1 MPRWRAGKRRKS
13 GTNDA
18 ALAAAKAASDAA
30 VANGDPNPAPV
41 GRPPTQEAG
50 AAIQLLSPTQELAGA
65 ATAIVPELN
74 NRGGHRK
81 DASME
86 YLAGKIAGL
95 DDDDA
100 AALQEQLRLAQ
111 GISGPCC
118 A

>member
-1 MPRWRAGKRRKS
+1 MWSLICLELGGVAAGM
-13 GTNDA
+13 GVFVTII
-18 ALAAAKAASDAA
+18 
-30 VANGDPNPAPV
+30 VHNG
-41 GRPPTQEAG
+41 Q
-50 AAIQLLSPTQELAGA
+50 
-65 ATAIVPELN
+65 
-74 NRGGHRK
+74 
-81 DASME
+81 SMVE

>member
-1 MPRWRAGKRRKS
+1 MKIIAHK
-13 GTNDA
+13 GT
-18 ALAAAKAASDAA
+18 
-30 VANGDPNPAPV
+30 
-41 GRPPTQEAG
+41 
-50 AAIQLLSPTQELAGA
+50 
-65 ATAIVPELN
+65 IVPELN
-74 NRGGHRK
+74 NRVGHRK